1 MTVEGMGTMMS
12 SKFDGENG
20 YLEQMGQKIPFEK
33 EQIDSEKQ
41 KLGLFEEIY
50 FNISDV
56 ELVSLSAIDGKDLY
70 KIKVKDKSFRYYD
83 AKTNLLVMTEE
94 TMTQGGNEIT
104 STTKFSDYRD
114 VNGILFAFK
123 REITSGPQNI
133 VFNISSIKLN
143 EEIDDSFFK

>member
-1 MTVEGMGTMMS
+1 
-12 SKFDGENG
+12 
-20 YLEQMGQKIPFEK
+20 
-33 EQIDSEKQ
+33 
-41 KLGLFEEIY
+41 LGLFEEIY
-50 FNISDV
+50 FNISDI

-123 REITSGPQNI
+123 REISSGPQNI

-143 EEIDDSFFK
+143 KEIDDSFFK